1 MRDGISTIQKV
12 RGAAQTLSG
21 ATPNNSAA
29 IDVRGFG
36 KVSIYLETGAI
47 TDAGTAAGFT
57 MKLQDSDTLVGASF
71 ADVAAAQ
78 VLNGPTVTV
87 ASDTDDDVT
96 AGVVGYL
103 GSKRYVRAVF
113 TGTTGTNAVV
123 SVDVI
128 LGNPHRAPCVPIG
141 ATVATT

>member
-1 MRDGISTIQKV
+1 
-12 RGAAQTLSG
+12 
-21 ATPNNSAA
+21 
-29 IDVRGFG
+29 
-36 KVSIYLETGAI
+36 
-47 TDAGTAAGFT
+47 

-71 ADVAAAQ
+71 TDVAAAQ

-87 ASDTDDDVT
+87 TSDTDDDLT

-128 LGNPHRAPCVPIG
+128 LGNPHRAPCAPIG